1 MISGEERKFTFNIL
15 IFNTNNISNSQIF
28 GAITSLLL
36 DYNIPVIFT
45 RNKKETV
52 DFFISIIK
60 REQGDNFKY
69 FNPHTSNKPKDTI
82 DQIEY
87 VISAL
92 PSIGFS
98 LAKVLLYHFKSLK
111 NIANAKMS
119 DLLKVEKIGESKAK
133 YIFDIFNKKVK

>member
-1 MISGEERKFTFNIL
+1 MVIESNNG